1 MIRQVINP
9 ILDRT
14 ALRAWARIHTG
25 RRLRV
30 DMSNTVGRSIYL
42 RKRYEPDIE
51 AVLRDHLG
59 AGDVFFDAGANVGY
73 FSLVAADIVG
83 LAGHVVS
90 IEPNIQ
96 LYRLLTASVGRNGLA
111 DRWSI
116 VPTGLGAEP
125 GLEKLQIQRSSG
137 ISFIGATPRPED
149 KVVDVQI
156 TPIMTLDA
164 VMSGVVPG
172 RLPKLVKIDVEGLEL
187 HVLKGARKI
196 LEARQ
201 THFVIEHSRD
211 NQARFDIAPGE
222 IAAFL
227 EGFGYLLTP
236 VEGKE
241 LNFHRHPL
249 DFGALHADANQC
261 STLSR

>member
-1 MIRQVINP
+1 MRRLINP

-14 ALRAWARIHTG
+14 SFNAWARIHTG

-42 RKRYEPDIE
+42 RKCYEPKIE

-83 LAGHVVS
+83 STGHVVS
-90 IEPNIQ
+90 VEPNVQ
-96 LYRLLTASVGRNGLA
+96 LYRLLSASVRRNELA
-111 DRWSI
+111 DRWTV
-116 VPTGLGAEP
+116 VPVGLGSEP
-125 GLEKLQIQRSSG
+125 AFAKLQIQRSSG
-137 ISFIGATPRPED
+137 VSFMGAAPQSGD

-156 TPIMTLDA
+156 APVATLDA

-172 RLPKLVKIDVEGLEL
+172 RVPKLVKIDVEGLEL
-187 HVLKGARKI
+187 QVLEGAREI
-196 LEARQ
+196 IQAHQ

-211 NQARFDIAPGE
+211 NQARFGIGPGD

-227 EGFGYLLTP
+227 ESFGYRP
-236 VEGKE
+236 KPISGIE
-241 LNFHRHPL
+241 LNYDRSDVLWSPE
-249 DFGALHADANQC
+249 N
-261 STLSR
+261 